1 MAQSIP
7 ANAPALMHP
16 TEISRPIHHAGW
28 VYEEKVDGWRIVALK
43 ADGHVRLVSRNG
55 RDHTKRFPRLVKA
68 LAEFKP
74 ATFTLDG
81 EVARLVKALAEFKPA
96 TFTLDGEVARL
107 VKALAEFKPA
117 TFTLDGEVAVY
128 DRAFIS
134 RFEWLRARPK
144 DEPATLPVYVVFD
157 VLELEGRDLR
167 GKPLKERRRALERLI
182 GGRSMI
188 FPARRLSRDGFKAWE
203 EAVNFGYEGIVAKDP
218 ESKYVA
224 GRTLR
229 WIKVKQ
235 RDYRKEA
242 RGFYR
247 S

>member
-96 TFTLDGEVARL
+96 TFTLDGEVA
-107 VKALAEFKPA
+107 
-117 TFTLDGEVAVY
+117 VY

-144 DEPATLPVYVVFD
+144 DEPATLPVYIVFD